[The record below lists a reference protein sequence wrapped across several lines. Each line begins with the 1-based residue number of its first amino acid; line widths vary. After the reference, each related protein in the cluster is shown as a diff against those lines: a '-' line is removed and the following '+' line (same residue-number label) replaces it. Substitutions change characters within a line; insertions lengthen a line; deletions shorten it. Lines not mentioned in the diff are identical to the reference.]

1 MKGCVSGNKKVVKLC
16 LDNLGNQSID
26 LNSKD
31 INGQTHSKIAK
42 YITR

>member
-26 LNSKD
+26 LNFKD
-31 INGQTHSKIAK
+31 IHGRTHSKIAN
-42 YITR
+42 